1 MACTFPV
8 ACASSSKARAFFP
21 SSCVDVGKVSHP
33 CDAFPGKESGGIKN
47 GASKKG
53 EKECGNEIV
62 TQYICQCIMYQRTN
76 VLSHKQDVT
85 CVSKRLFV
93 NAFIFSQNFKL
104 VSLLSLRSCPT
115 FPHLGTVK
123 SLLQRYPN
131 PNLKFHG

>member
-1 MACTFPV
+1 MQKFAHLKKERKTPG
-8 ACASSSKARAFFP
+8 KAFFFP
-21 SSCVDVGKVSHP
+21 SPCVDVGKVSHP

-85 CVSKRLFV
+85 CV
-93 NAFIFSQNFKL
+93 
-104 VSLLSLRSCPT
+104 
-115 FPHLGTVK
+115 
-123 SLLQRYPN
+123 
-131 PNLKFHG
+131 LKDFW